1 MESPPPPKRRRWI
14 LKAALQAQK
23 VYDAVHRF
31 LARITGRL
39 GKPMSAEIYYAIR
52 HPEAVSV
59 KGRVLLARKWRHP
72 HVDDHPLVNFFQ
84 VVRRWATPERPYS
97 LVRVSAGG
105 APLEKRS
112 DREGYFEI
120 DLPQSEVHSSEVY
133 IELPESEASTPSHWK
148 ITGPGAA
155 ARCLIISD
163 IDDTVLVTHAAK
175 LLRMLAT
182 TFFGNALTR
191 QLFPGTVAL
200 YKALRRGPD
209 PDTDES
215 NAIAYVTSS
224 PFNLHGLLYLIFKE
238 NGLPPGAFF
247 MTDWGLDE
255 DRWLT
260 RSHRDHKL
268 GAIRQ
273 VLDWYPETPVI
284 LIGDSG
290 QHDTSIYVETALTF
304 PGVIAQILI
313 RNVSDDDRIELLE
326 AELAELENTGTHFS
340 IFKDSAEA
348 AAILEAGGR
357 ISVAQSEEVHRIV
370 HEPAP
375 SFIEL
380 VTNRPAGSSGS
391 DSGGGGVGK
400 NPGESRSDASGRRP
414 GQFPDDVPKK

>member
-1 MESPPPPKRRRWI
+1 MDSPAPRKRRRWI
-14 LKAALQAQK
+14 LKAALQAEK
-23 VYDAVHRF
+23 VYDAFHRF

-39 GKPMSAEIYYAIR
+39 GKPMAAEIYYAIR

-72 HVDDHPLVNFFQ
+72 HVDDHPIINFFQ
-84 VVRRWATPERPYS
+84 ILLRWATPERPYS

-105 APLEKRS
+105 APVEKRA

-120 DLPQSEVHSSEVY
+120 DLPDTAIDSSEVY
-133 IELPESEASTPSHWK
+133 IELPESENSIPSHWE

-155 ARCLIISD
+155 ARRLIISD

-175 LLRMLAT
+175 ILSMLAT

-200 YKALRRGPD
+200 YDALRTGHD
-209 PDTDES
+209 PAFDQS

-273 VLDWYPETPVI
+273 VLAWYPGLPAI

-290 QHDTSIYVETALTF
+290 QHDTSIYIETALEH
-304 PGVIAQILI
+304 PGTIEQILI
-313 RNVSDDDRIELLE
+313 RNVSDEDRIDLLQVE
-326 AELAELENTGTHFS
+326 VARLENSGTRFAF
-340 IFKDSAEA
+340 FKDSAEA
-348 AAILEAGGR
+348 AAILADRGW
-357 ISVAQSEEVHRIV
+357 ISAEQSDAVARIV
-370 HEPAP
+370 HEPPP
-375 SFIEL
+375 SIIDI
-380 VTNRPAGSSGS
+380 VANRPAAETSHRP
-391 DSGGGGVGK
+391 
-400 NPGESRSDASGRRP
+400 NPSP
-414 GQFPDDVPKK
+414 

>member
-1 MESPPPPKRRRWI
+1 M
-14 LKAALQAQK
+14 
-23 VYDAVHRF
+23 HRF

-39 GKPMSAEIYYAIR
+39 GKPMAAEIYYAIR

-72 HVDDHPLVNFFQ
+72 HVDDPPLVNFYQ
-84 VVRRWATPERPYS
+84 ILRRWLTPERPYS

-105 APLEKRS
+105 AAVEKRA

-120 DLPQSEVHSSEVY
+120 DLPDTEVHGSEVY
-133 IELPESEASTPSHWK
+133 IELPESEVSTPSHWE

-155 ARCLIISD
+155 GRCLIISD

-175 LLRMLAT
+175 LLRMIAT
-182 TFFGNALTR
+182 TLFGNALTR

-200 YKALRRGPD
+200 YEALRRGPD
-209 PDTDES
+209 PAVDEG

-268 GAIRQ
+268 EAIRQ
-273 VLDWYPETPVI
+273 VLDWYPGVPVI

-290 QHDTSIYVETALTF
+290 QHDTSIYAEAAIAH
-304 PGVIAQILI
+304 PGRISRILI
-313 RNVSDDDRIELLE
+313 RNVSDEDRIERLRS
-326 AELAELENTGTHFS
+326 ELTELENTGTRYA

-348 AAILEAGGR
+348 AAILAADGW
-357 ISVAQSEEVHRIV
+357 ISAAQSAEVEHIV
-370 HEPAP
+370 HEPSP
-375 SFIEL
+375 SLIDL
-380 VTNRPAGSSGS
+380 VTHRPGAASGS
-391 DSGGGGVGK
+391 AAGGRDRKGPTRGDHGPE
-400 NPGESRSDASGRRP
+400 ND
-414 GQFPDDVPKK
+414 PDDVPKK